1 VSFLLDTNVVSEWTK
16 PRPNPGVVALLEAQ
30 DEDGLFLS
38 VITLAELRR
47 GVDRLAAGRRR
58 PLLDNWLRSDLPARF
73 AGRLLGIDAATAD
86 AWGRLIARR
95 ERAGRPMGVMDGWI
109 AAVAEVYGL
118 VLVTRNAADFA
129 GTLERVASPWTED

>member
-1 VSFLLDTNVVSEWTK
+1 MDQAT
-16 PRPNPGVVALLEAQ
+16 AQ
-30 DEDGLFLS
+30 P
-38 VITLAELRR
+38 RR
-47 GVDRLAAGRRR
+47 GSASRSPGRRR
-58 PLLDNWLRSDLPARF
+58 AVSERYYAGRTAPRCRPFGRWAPAAAVGHLPRNDLPARF